1 MPKFLNQQFFGV
13 EIFFFSF
20 FMLRFVGVFFFV
32 AFNTRTASGLACKKA
47 AELLWI
53 SQVLGMQSSLAEL
66 REASAQ
72 LPPYLSKGHGCWPRR
87 EAAAPGQGGFPNRL
101 PVSPVPLISVT

>member
-1 MPKFLNQQFFGV
+1 
-13 EIFFFSF
+13 
-20 FMLRFVGVFFFV
+20 MLRFVVFFFFV